1 MARISIR
8 GTVTRRLAVAA
19 VTAATLVVCAG
30 ASSAGTS
37 KQAASTTTI
46 GVISSTSGP
55 YAAVGEAYVK
65 GVQLAASVWQ
75 KQHPKD
81 KVKVYYED
89 DGYNP
94 RKALL
99 AYEKLTGI
107 NHVNALVNMSSPSID
122 AIYTKAKKAKL
133 PIAQGG
139 EQGIAPAN
147 DNVFQ
152 LLPGNIATEIAL
164 GKYVKAKGHKKV
176 AVFYS
181 NSGVYVRFVAGFQKG
196 FGGSIDK
203 YGIAVDSTDY
213 ATEVTKALATNPDAV
228 VFIDTPVQGANLVKQ
243 FRQQSTKKIPF
254 YFDADIQSGWADYQ
268 KILGD
273 TSILD
278 GHVAVVIRQSLNAAF
293 VKAYKAKFKGDPYV
307 GTDWA
312 YDSFMLLMRTKNAN
326 RTKWIANINKANF
339 AGAGGKVQFD
349 ATGVRLPT
357 FTIAPIANGELP
369 K

>member
-1 MARISIR
+1 M
-8 GTVTRRLAVAA
+8 VA
-19 VTAATLVVCAG
+19 VTAATLAFCAG
-30 ASSAGTS
+30 SSSAAPAES
-37 KQAASTTTI
+37 EASTTAI
-46 GVISSTSGP
+46 GVISSTTGP
-55 YAAVGEAYVK
+55 YGAVGQAYVK

-75 KQHPKD
+75 KQHPND

-94 RKALL
+94 RKALS
-99 AYEKLTGI
+99 AYQKLTGI
-107 NHVNALVNMSSPSID
+107 NRINALVNMSSPSID
-122 AIYTKAKKAKL
+122 AVYTKAKKAKL

-139 EQGIAPAN
+139 EQGIAPAD

-152 LLPGNIATEIAL
+152 LLPGNIATEVAL

-181 NSGVYVRFVAGFQKG
+181 NSGVYVRFVAGFVKG
-196 FGGSIDK
+196 YGGPIQR

-213 ATEVTKALATNPDAV
+213 SSEVTKALAENPDAV

-243 FRQQSTKKIPF
+243 FAQQSPKKIPF
-254 YFDADIQSGWADYQ
+254 YFDADIQSGWADYE

-273 TSILD
+273 TSILN
-278 GHVAVVIRQSLNAAF
+278 GHVAVAIRSKLSAAF
-293 VKAYKAKFKGDPYV
+293 VKAYKAKFKGEPYV

-312 YDSFMLLMRTKNAN
+312 YDSFMLLMRTRSAN
-326 RTKWIANINKANF
+326 RAKWIANIKKANF
-339 AGAGGKVQFD
+339 NGAGGKVVFES
-349 ATGVRLPT
+349 TGVRIPD
-357 FTIAPIANGELP
+357 FTIGQIANGALP